1 MKIIAI
7 EDARYEIPSE
17 WNDLTRK
24 QLILLIQ
31 LSEKKM
37 SYMELQLKFFL
48 HCIRGSVRENITTG
62 LFNVKTPQGRH
73 SLFADEFTSILYVFD
88 FLFEEEESGKRVI
101 YPRLLINHFKKVRTG
116 YISIYGPNDMLDNI
130 TYNQFVW
137 LQTWQSRLDDNPKAI
152 DEFLNVIYS
161 SRAGKQ
167 NMRAVRRMPQ
177 TVKTGILWFYL
188 GTLRFLEA
196 KFPHVFG
203 GSSSGENMNVFDN
216 QQRVI
221 DSLAD
226 GDVTKKNQ
234 VRESL
239 LYDAL
244 YSMEMAAIRMKEI
257 EKQQKKA
264 SK

>member
-17 WNDLTRK
+17 WNDLTKK
-24 QLILLIQ
+24 QLISLIK
-31 LSEKKM
+31 LSEKQM
-37 SYMELQLKFFL
+37 SYVELQLKFFL
-48 HCIRGSVRENITTG
+48 HCISGIVSENITTG
-62 LFNVKTPQGRH
+62 LFKIKTPQGLH
-73 SLFADEFTSILYVFD
+73 SLFADELTSILHVFD
-88 FLFEEEESGKRVI
+88 FLFEEEESGQRAI
-101 YPRLLINHFKKVRTG
+101 SPRLLINHFKKVRTG
-116 YISIYGPNDMLDNI
+116 CVSIYGPNDMLDNI

-137 LQTWQSRLDDNPKAI
+137 LQTWQNRLNDNHKAI

-161 SRAGKQ
+161 NRSGKQ

-244 YSMEMAAIRMKEI
+244 YSMEMAAIRMKEV